1 MIQLAKL
8 NKFSRYKIYQLLKL
22 KSKKN
27 MKKLYYNIAI
37 VISSLLLSITTGCA
51 SMNLLSAV
59 RSTYEDRWMQ
69 VDMSQ
74 SYPPSGAHLLNL
86 LLEGSEPVRKLIS
99 REGIPDYVKHSAL
112 NESQFRVNFIFVT
125 NNLYVSMHRISGKTE
140 RRDLSSVPAN
150 EIPNSLALAQSR
162 KLIQKQRDDDERVAR
177 QKRIE
182 EEEKNRIQEKNRIE
196 EIEKLEQLRL
206 ATAIAKEKEAKRLI
220 QERRDQLEKM
230 ESAAKGGDR
239 IAQFNYAET
248 LMLDAKPN
256 ADMIFEMYRKSADQ
270 GYTEAQIK
278 LGQCYLNANLNTS
291 VDLEKGVDILKKATE
306 GGDARALNAL
316 GQAYLSLK
324 DGCFLDPT
332 NAIQCFTIAY
342 EKDNSDAMYNLGYC
356 YGMGIG
362 VEKDN
367 NEAIEWFR
375 RSAEKDN
382 RKAQYVLGRLQKDE
396 TFLRK
401 SCTSEAAL
409 EMALNAY
416 ASFQRDRG
424 IVNMVG
430 AKLPIE
436 SYDAVRYQFEKAAKS
451 GDMVSSRKCAQF
463 IHKVR
468 SYDLE
473 DAIKYYARASEK
485 GDSISTANLHGCL
498 LLKCISEELARNRS
512 RDDTL
517 SGISEAKKFHI
528 GMSLLMQTAPSSC
541 DQRDPES
548 VLKWVDRSML
558 KSSKV
563 LYLLGRYQ
571 LEGSCIRRLSFEE
584 RDYDFYET
592 QNNRDD
598 SNLKEGLK
606 LVREAA
612 EAGEPE
618 AMCYLA
624 RCYQTGS
631 LLLIPQNVRDAVKWY
646 QRAADAGS
654 ELAKKELSTF
664 EHQKRVFDKKVA
676 FCDKTPDERTSY
688 INWRAIEMA
697 KKTIVA
703 KNVYLGMPIDEALF
717 VFARLNFRCT
727 TNDII
732 KFNKDEGKNVRTGTY
747 YFDQKSKLTLFAD
760 ENNCLRC
767 FVLPPVAVKVL
778 FDFTSPTVQTLS
790 EDFSR
795 LFDIK
800 MEETERSTPV
810 IDIRNKDVL
819 SFSGSESK
827 YYRGEIK
834 NLQIIIFDELVY
846 RKDESKSTDSITAR
860 LLGNQFSDRFCIPSG
875 SIVFRDDSAE
885 TSSL

>member
-1 MIQLAKL
+1 MYKRIMYHVSLITFCSSFLMSCVSSGIITVKTDYLKKSLTSKWFKISDSVEQGPSGVKLFNLAK
-8 NKFSRYKIYQLLKL
+8 
-22 KSKKN
+22 
-27 MKKLYYNIAI
+27 
-37 VISSLLLSITTGCA
+37 
-51 SMNLLSAV
+51 
-59 RSTYEDRWMQ
+59 
-69 VDMSQ
+69 
-74 SYPPSGAHLLNL
+74 
-86 LLEGSEPVRKLIS
+86 
-99 REGIPDYVKHSAL
+99 AL
-112 NESQFRVNFIFVT
+112 NSEVKTKLDNFGNQPAFIKVCELGKKTYKFEFFMVF
-125 NNLYVSMHRISGKTE
+125 LEKREIWRINIETGKTE
-140 RRDLSSVPAN
+140 IVSLDTKLVEQSTLYCPEELIAEHNR
-150 EIPNSLALAQSR
+150 LALE
-162 KLIQKQRDDDERVAR
+162 KQRIAEET
-177 QKRIE
+177 RIKKE
-182 EEEKNRIQEKNRIE
+182 QEILEKNRIE
-196 EIEKLEQLRL
+196 ENKRLELLRIEASIARENEEKRLIKEKKDRLEKLES
-206 ATAIAKEKEAKRLI
+206 
-220 QERRDQLEKM
+220 D
-230 ESAAKGGDR
+230 AKGGDR

-256 ADMIFEMYRKSADQ
+256 AEMIFEMYRKSADQ

-278 LGQCYLNANLNTS
+278 LGQCYLNGNLNTK

-306 GGDARALNAL
+306 GGDAKALNAL

-332 NAIQCFTIAY
+332 NAIRCFTVAY
-342 EKDNSDAMYNLGYC
+342 EKDNSDAMYSLGYC
-356 YGMGIG
+356 YGNGIG
-362 VEKDN
+362 VEKN
-367 NEAIEWFR
+367 VNEAIEWFR

-382 RKAQYVLGRLQKDE
+382 RKAQYILGRLQKDE
-396 TFLRK
+396 AYLLK
-401 SCTSEAAL
+401 SRTSEAAL

-436 SYDAVRYQFEKAAKS
+436 SYDAVRSQFEKAAKS

-463 IHKVR
+463 IHKVG

-485 GDSISTANLHGCL
+485 GDVISTANLHGCL

-512 RDDTL
+512 KDDTL

-598 SNLKEGLK
+598 SNFKEGLK

-631 LLLIPQNVRDAVKWY
+631 LSLIPQNVRDAVKWY

-654 ELAKKELSTF
+654 ELAKNELSTF
-664 EHQKRVFDKKVA
+664 EHKKRVFDKKVA

-846 RKDESKSTDSITAR
+846 KKDESKSADSITAR